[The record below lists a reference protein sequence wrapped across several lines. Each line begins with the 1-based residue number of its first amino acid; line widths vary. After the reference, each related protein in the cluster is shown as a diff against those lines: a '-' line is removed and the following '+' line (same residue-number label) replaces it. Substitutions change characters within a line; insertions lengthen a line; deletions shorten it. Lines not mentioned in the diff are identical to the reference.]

1 MDKSWCTLGPGWHL
15 NIQKLDTA
23 SMFAQNSG
31 TTQIQTRNHS
41 CNLCGT
47 EFFCG
52 PAFAQHLVR
61 HLKAK
66 VLVVIGWRNIAKA
79 WNVCSISGL
88 NLTWLGGYLGGAEPK
103 PWSGKL
109 PHWLLKPEE
118 NKTPE
123 IRFSNQWNQM
133 IIKSL
138 LQTQEGTIS
147 SVQCQNWRH
156 LLWWQPQDCEWS
168 YTSKSPVKTAQIPS
182 VEKLCKLTNVF

>member
-1 MDKSWCTLGPGWHL
+1 MKPLLQSVWNRIFLWTSICATHCETFDSKS
-15 NIQKLDTA
+15 
-23 SMFAQNSG
+23 F
-31 TTQIQTRNHS
+31 S
-41 CNLCGT
+41 CHRMEKHCS
-47 EFFCG
+47 
-52 PAFAQHLVR
+52 
-61 HLKAK
+61 
-66 VLVVIGWRNIAKA
+66 A

-109 PHWLLKPEE
+109 PPWLLKPEE

-123 IRFSNQWNQM
+123 IRFSNENQM
-133 IIKSL
+133 IIKPL
-138 LQTQEGTIS
+138 LQTQEGTIWKS